1 MKNLLL
7 FGTILFLGG
16 CEVYIFEDPYV
27 DDRNQFLGNYSVEEY
42 SQVTEQFY
50 TYSMTIKKSCCN
62 SREVKINNFYGV
74 GISVKAIVNNNR
86 LTIPLQLVGGY
97 EIDGTG
103 KINYNKLELTY
114 IVRNLY
120 NRPLFTDFVDAEG
133 LLLY

>member
-7 FGTILFLGG
+7 LGTILFLGG
-16 CEVYIFEDPYV
+16 CEIYIFENPYV
-27 DDRNQFLGNYSVEEY
+27 DDRNQFLGNYRVEEY

-50 TYSMTIKKSCCN
+50 TYDMTIKKSCCN
-62 SREVKINNFYGV
+62 SREVKITNFYGV